1 MLVIPAK
8 AGIQPLHGYAKK
20 ELDPGLRRDD
30 GEHSRSR
37 SINGKSSL
45 VTAARYAVFGQPI
58 AHSLS
63 PRIHALFGEQLGI
76 AIDYRAI
83 EAGPDDFAAALAEFA
98 RSGGRGANV
107 TLPLKQD
114 AFAQCADISERALR
128 CRSVN
133 TLTRD
138 GDRWLGDSTDGAGL
152 LRDLRE
158 RLGFD
163 PYAKNCLLIGAGG
176 AARAVALALA
186 DAQVRRLAI
195 ANRTFERAEDL
206 ARALGAA
213 PRVDVIAW
221 NELSDAAAFDLV
233 INATAAGHARA
244 SLDLPRN
251 LVTPQTLVYDLTY
264 GQAAAGF
271 LEWARASG
279 ASRAVDGLGMLVEQ
293 AAESFAIWH
302 GRRPDTNPVYAQLRA
317 ADASRAAP

>member
-1 MLVIPAK
+1 M
-8 AGIQPLHGYAKK
+8 
-20 ELDPGLRRDD
+20 
-30 GEHSRSR
+30 
-37 SINGKSSL
+37 
-45 VTAARYAVFGQPI
+45 TAARYAVFGQPI

-63 PRIHALFGEQLGI
+63 PRIHTLFGEQLGI

-83 EAGPDDFAAALAEFA
+83 EAGPDDFAHALTQFAAA
-98 RSGGRGANV
+98 GGRGANI

-114 AFAQCADISERALR
+114 AFAQCADISERAMR

-133 TLTRD
+133 TLIRD
-138 GDRWLGDSTDGAGL
+138 GGQWRGDSTDGTGL
-152 LRDLRE
+152 LHDLRE
-158 RLGFD
+158 RLAFD

-176 AARAVALALA
+176 AARAVAFALA

-195 ANRTFERAEDL
+195 TNRTPQRAEDL
-206 ARALGAA
+206 ARALGSA
-213 PRVDVIAW
+213 PRVDVVAW
-221 NELSDAAAFDLV
+221 NELADAAAFDLV
-233 INATAAGHARA
+233 VNATAAGHART

-264 GQAAAGF
+264 GQAAAEF

-302 GRRPDTNPVYAQLRA
+302 GQRPDTNPVFAQLRGP
-317 ADASRAAP
+317 DASRIAP